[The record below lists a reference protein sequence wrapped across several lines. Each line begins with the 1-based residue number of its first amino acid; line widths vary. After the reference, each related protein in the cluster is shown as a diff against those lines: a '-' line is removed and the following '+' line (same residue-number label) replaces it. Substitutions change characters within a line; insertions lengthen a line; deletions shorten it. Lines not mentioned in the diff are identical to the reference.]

1 MTERPTVTSP
11 TRGRH
16 GAAPHRGATGIR
28 RVAVLA
34 LVVAALLLG
43 SSLPSWATFSDTAAV
58 TTTVTTAT
66 VVPPTN
72 LTSRVKCVGSDAAV
86 TLNWN
91 ASTSTRVSGYLI
103 RVHFGG
109 GAYQDQ
115 TTLAATA
122 TSWTGTTPVFYV
134 NNYTITFTV
143 WTKTTYGWSAESA
156 HTARILC

>member
-1 MTERPTVTSP
+1 MNARRTSTP
-11 TRGRH
+11 V
-16 GAAPHRGATGIR
+16 R

-34 LVVAALLLG
+34 LLVAALVLG
-43 SSLPSWATFSDTAAV
+43 SSLPSWASFSDAAAV
-58 TTTVTTAT
+58 NTTVETAT

-72 LTSRVKCVGSDAAV
+72 LTSRTKCVGSDATV
-86 TLNWN
+86 TLNWS
-91 ASTSTRVSGYLI
+91 ASTSTRVSGYRI

-122 TSWTGTTPVFYV
+122 TTWSGTTPVFYV
-134 NNYTITFTV
+134 NNYTMTFTV
-143 WTKTTYGWSAESA
+143 WTLTQYGWTAESA